1 MGRHYQRGYLRCAK
15 RKSGSYC
22 WEFLWREDG
31 VAGKRVRRTAV
42 IGSIEQYPTK
52 EEALD
57 AVNGLRMRV
66 NVDIPHPT
74 SPTCLFQ
81 ANFVLADQTSTIS
94 SGFSGRPLFVNPRI
108 GLN

>member
-42 IGSIEQYPTK
+42 IGSIEQYPTR

-66 NVDIPHPT
+66 NVDRDRQPLHPLLIADLINHYVEAEL
-74 SPTCLFQ
+74 SP
-81 ANFVLADQTSTIS
+81 NADWHSHAT
-94 SGFSGRPLFVNPRI
+94 RVVYRYY
-108 GLN
+108 